1 MSNTVDNFDPLAILD
16 RLCLVYGYT
25 QKVQLANHF
34 NMSASSLSNRYTR
47 GNVSYDLVVQCAL
60 ETDANVKW
68 LMTGEGERF
77 NGDIIQPDK
86 KNGPVTLEKFTLC
99 EGELVREGDFYL
111 DALALEE
118 LNPDVYCLDAE
129 DVFYI
134 VERTPLLID
143 GHKVLDI
150 DGYISIR
157 SVQILP
163 GKQIKIYGG
172 KEPFT
177 CSVNDVEILG
187 HIAKVILE
195 LED

>member
-1 MSNTVDNFDPLAILD
+1 MSTSEKSFDPLAILD

-25 QKVQLANHF
+25 QKIQLANHF

-60 ETDANVKW
+60 ETGADLKW
-68 LMTGEGERF
+68 LMTGEGEHF
-77 NGDIIQPDK
+77 SNEENHLDE
-86 KNGPVTLEKFTLC
+86 KNGPKKLEKFTLC
-99 EGELVREGDFYL
+99 EGELVREGDFYI

-143 GHKVLDI
+143 GHKILGI
-150 DGYISIR
+150 DGYVSIR
-157 SVQILP
+157 SVQVLP
-163 GKQIKIYGG
+163 GKQIKVYGG

-177 CSVNDVEILG
+177 CSVNDVEVLG
-187 HIAKVILE
+187 HIAKVINKLE
-195 LED
+195 N